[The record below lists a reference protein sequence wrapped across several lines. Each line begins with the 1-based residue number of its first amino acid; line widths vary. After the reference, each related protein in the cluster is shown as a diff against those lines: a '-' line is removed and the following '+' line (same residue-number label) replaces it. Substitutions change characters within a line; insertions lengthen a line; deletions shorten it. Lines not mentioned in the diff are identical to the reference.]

1 MILVTFAL
9 PAEGQPF
16 ERRLRRRVGR
26 GPCLRGELHGTP
38 VGVVYVGIGF
48 KQQDALK
55 RCLDQCKPRLV
66 ICSGFA
72 GSLRSLV
79 RPGDFLIAR
88 NFSTVGSIQPYLDR
102 AEAAGEFLNVT
113 TVTSAAA
120 KAGLSVSGSFLAI
133 DMESAEVSRTCAAH
147 GVPVLVARM
156 ISDAVDEEIPG
167 LFLGRPL
174 RHPRELVEAVRFAA
188 RMLSLRARL
197 AGRLSELIR
206 PSAFT
211 FASGDGPVQ
220 PEGRL

>member
-16 ERRLRRRVGR
+16 VRRLRRRVRSGT
-26 GPCLRGELHGTP
+26 CLHGELQGKP

-55 RCLDQCKPRLV
+55 RCLDQWKPRLV

-79 RPGDFLIAR
+79 RPGDFVIAR
-88 NFSTVGSIQPYLDR
+88 NFSTVGFVQPYLNR

-120 KAGLSVSGSFLAI
+120 KAELSVRGSGLAI
-133 DMESAEVSRTCAAH
+133 DMESAGVSRTCAAH

-156 ISDAVDEEIPG
+156 ISDGVDEEIPG
-167 LFLGRPL
+167 LFLGHPP
-174 RHPRELVEAVRFAA
+174 RHPRELVGAVRFAF

-206 PSAFT
+206 PA
-211 FASGDGPVQ
+211 ASGDDLVQ
-220 PEGRL
+220 PDGRL